1 MVVTKLNINEYGSKI
16 FILEIHCTHQEEAFA
31 LLLGADSLYTE
42 IRSVENL
49 GLSAI
54 MIFT

>member
-1 MVVTKLNINEYGSKI
+1 MIIT
-16 FILEIHCTHQEEAFA
+16 HCTHQLKAFA
-31 LLLGADSLYTE
+31 PSLGADSLYTE
-42 IRSVENL
+42 LRSVENL